1 MITTA
6 YFIALPLLPIIA
18 AFVILRRRNRVEP
31 EARVP
36 GIVYL
41 TQLVGATAAGWATL
55 VAVATV
61 PMVFRR
67 MTAVHAEAAVSPF
80 TPWPIPTADTMSP
93 EPYVMVAH
101 VDSIRV
107 GVAQADVGT
116 QILQAL
122 GSVISALPPI
132 AIGIF
137 VVILCER
144 IIRRAPF
151 AAHLVKLSWIG
162 AGVFLVTGFAGQLL
176 SGLASFRL
184 AEIAFELI
192 RADSP
197 AANLPTPAWPAWPDL
212 WPLWGAL
219 ALGVLAVLIRHG
231 IRLQRDTEGL
241 V

>member
-6 YFIALPLLPIIA
+6 YFIALPLLPLIA

-36 GIVYL
+36 GVIYL

-55 VAVATV
+55 IAVATV
-61 PMVFRR
+61 PLTFRR
-67 MTAVHAEAAVSPF
+67 MTAVHADAAISPF
-80 TPWPIPTADTMSP
+80 SPWPIPTADTMSP
-93 EPYVMVAH
+93 EPYLMVAQ
-101 VDSIRV
+101 VDSIRI
-107 GVAQADVGT
+107 GVAQADIGT
-116 QILQAL
+116 QTLQAL
-122 GSVISALPPI
+122 GSVVSALPPI

-162 AGVFLVTGFAGQLL
+162 AGVFLLAGFAGQILTD
-176 SGLASFRL
+176 LASFRL
-184 AEIAFELI
+184 AEIAFDLLHSEHPA
-192 RADSP
+192 RAM
-197 AANLPTPAWPAWPDL
+197 PTPMWLTWPDL
-212 WPLWGAL
+212 WPLWVAL